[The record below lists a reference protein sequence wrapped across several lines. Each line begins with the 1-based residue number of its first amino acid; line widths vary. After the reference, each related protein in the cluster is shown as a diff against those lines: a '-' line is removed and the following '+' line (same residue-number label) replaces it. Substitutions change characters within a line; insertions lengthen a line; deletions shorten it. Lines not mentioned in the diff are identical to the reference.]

1 MSEIKGL
8 LGKYKQHSLSLSEI
22 ERLLSLIP
30 ALHDELA
37 VAHKEANDFRA
48 LANQQRKFNESAAVT
63 TTLDQLLEVFLRSME
78 GLELKTSAPAFVIEE
93 VFRKGLSNVF
103 QVLTLRMVSEATLTK
118 ALSTARAVGPY
129 LSLDSVRAVV
139 RTSILNANVGIPLDP
154 HETEVTALREQIRV
168 LQEQAEQ
175 HRNEERAAVRLD
187 DTRINQYE
195 RAQKELEVL
204 TAAFEREVK
213 RHSQTAVELE
223 QLREK
228 LRETA
233 DAPNASLPSETPY
246 MSVRPT
252 FYPESGTVDPESTC
266 ITLCNAFND
275 LCMKLNVRAT

>member
-48 LANQQRKFNESAAVT
+48 LANQQRKFNESAAVA

-78 GLELKTSAPAFVIEE
+78 GLELRSAAPAFVIEE

-129 LSLDSVRAVV
+129 LSLDSVRTVV

-154 HETEVTALREQIRV
+154 SETEVTALREQIRV

-204 TAAFEREVK
+204 TAAFEREVEK
-213 RHSQTAVELE
+213 HSQTAVELE

-228 LRETA
+228 LREAA
-233 DAPNASLPSETPY
+233 DAPVSLPSDVPH

-252 FYPESGTVDPESTC
+252 LYPESGTVDPERTC